1 MIKELL
7 LKKGWAGKTISRPET
22 VERLN
27 PILRE
32 HILLNREYDHA
43 IRNHPDHSTREA
55 LGESQK
61 IARADAGKLAETIY
75 SSGGV
80 AYTGVELDPDDARL
94 AIGNTDLLGALG
106 EFESAFGKLVEGEKN
121 IEHQMRTRAIL
132 GVVLAS
138 SDARLALL
146 NELQRDARQQ

>member
-7 LKKGWAGKTISRPET
+7 LKKGWAGKTITRAET
-22 VERLN
+22 AERLN

-43 IRNHPDHSTREA
+43 IRNHPDHSAREA

-61 IARADAGKLAETIY
+61 VARADAGKIAETIY
-75 SSGGV
+75 SCGGV

-94 AIGNTDLLGALG
+94 AIGNTDLLDALE
-106 EFESAFGKLVEGEKN
+106 EFESAFGELVGAEKHV
-121 IEHQMRTRAIL
+121 EHQMRTRAIL

-138 SDARLALL
+138 SETRVGLL
-146 NELQRDARQQ
+146 RELQRGAR